1 MTRVQPEELSAL
13 LDGELNP
20 TRTREVEM
28 QIAADPQL
36 RGELQRLRESD
47 ARWRAAAATAA
58 FEPAVRL
65 RDASNRPR
73 EFVAAATLLVTLTA
87 VRMAAKLTDSLVLSF
102 GVQAVVLVVLLA
114 ATIWLARTS
123 ERELSASQTS
133 AESAS

>member
-58 FEPAVRL
+58 FQPAFRFGH
-65 RDASNRPR
+65 ASNRPGR
-73 EFVAAATLLVTLTA
+73 FVAAATLLVTLTA
-87 VRMAAKLTDSLVLSF
+87 VRIAAKLTDSLVLSF

-114 ATIWLARTS
+114 AIIWLARTS
-123 ERELSASQTS
+123 EGEARSLVPGASARS
-133 AESAS
+133 